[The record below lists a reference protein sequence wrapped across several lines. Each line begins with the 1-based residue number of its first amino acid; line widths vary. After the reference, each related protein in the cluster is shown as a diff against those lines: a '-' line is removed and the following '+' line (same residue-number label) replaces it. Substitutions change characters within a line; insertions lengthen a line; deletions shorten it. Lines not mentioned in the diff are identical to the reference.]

1 MTAARQLDPGLAWA
15 GLREIARS
23 LSGAHDLGTT
33 LDLIAAK
40 TAEVM
45 AVDSC
50 SIYLL
55 DDDTLWLRASTG
67 LSRQA
72 VGRGSLALGEGLTG
86 WAASHNEPIA
96 AAEAQAD
103 PRFKFVPYTGER
115 AFHSL
120 LAVPLVSEGRVTGAM
135 NVQTYAPHAFSEA
148 EIALLSL
155 IADLAAGVL
164 KRASLSD
171 NLNRQLAE
179 LKTLA
184 RVSQTIN
191 QPLYLDDMLNVVV
204 EMAAKVMGAAVCTL
218 RLVDEAQEGLVV
230 RAAAAQI
237 EGYEPKPT
245 LRLDEGINGLVL
257 SERKPQTVLDVRVD
271 PRFPFREAAAR
282 EGLVRMLAVP
292 LIVRDRAIGVLNAFT
307 TQPHTY
313 TEAEIGLLS
322 TLANQTALAIEN
334 AQLVTSASIVR
345 EMHHRVR
352 NNLQQ
357 VAMLLRL
364 QAQQSGDPNGHLH
377 VAVNRVQAI
386 AAVHEVLAQ
395 EGYRLVNVREVAER
409 IVRLRGQH
417 MTQPGLSLHMEV
429 DGEDV
434 LLPSRAATSL
444 ALVINELLE
453 NAIEHAFVGRSE
465 GSVRIHCVQAGA
477 DYRIDVSDDGVGMPA
492 APSDSLGLEIVTAL
506 VRDDLHGSLVFLPRA
521 GCGTRATVQLPRP
534 AQVDV
539 E

>member
-1 MTAARQLDPGLAWA
+1 MVDQPQPDPGLAWA

-55 DDDTLWLRASTG
+55 DDETLWLRASTG
-67 LSRQA
+67 LSKQA
-72 VGRGSLALGEGLTG
+72 VGRGSLGLGEGLTG
-86 WAASHNEPIA
+86 WAALHNEPVA
-96 AAEAQAD
+96 ASEAQTDA
-103 PRFKFVPYTGER
+103 RFKFVPYTGER

-135 NVQTYAPHAFSEA
+135 NVQTYAPHEFSDA

-164 KRASLSD
+164 KRASLTD

-184 RVSQTIN
+184 RVSQTVN

-218 RLVDEAQEGLVV
+218 RLIDEAQEGLVV

-237 EGYEPKPT
+237 EGYEPKPA
-245 LRLDEGINGLVL
+245 LRLDEGINGLVI
-257 SERKPQTVLDVRVD
+257 SERKPFTVLDVRTD

-282 EGLVRMLAVP
+282 EGLVSMLAVP

-307 TQPHTY
+307 TQPHVY

-334 AQLVTSASIVR
+334 SQLVTNASIVR

-357 VAMLLRL
+357 VAMLLRM
-364 QAQQSGDPNGHLH
+364 QAQQSGDPHGHLQI
-377 VAVNRVQAI
+377 AVNRVQAI

-417 MTQPGLSLHMEV
+417 MAQPGLTAALEV
-429 DGEDV
+429 DGDDV
-434 LLPSRAATSL
+434 LLSSRAATSL

-453 NAIEHAFVGRSE
+453 NAIEHAFVGRSK
-465 GSVRIHCVQAGA
+465 GYVRIHTAQVGA
-477 DYRIDVSDDGVGMPA
+477 DFRIEVSDDGVGMPDT
-492 APSDSLGLEIVTAL
+492 PPESLGLEIVTAL
-506 VRDDLHGSLVFLPRA
+506 VRDDLRGSLSFEARH
-521 GCGTRATVQLPRP
+521 GGGTRAVVLLPRP
-534 AQVDV
+534 AQT
-539 E
+539 ELE

>member
-1 MTAARQLDPGLAWA
+1 MVDQPQPDPGLAWA

-55 DDDTLWLRASTG
+55 DDETLWLRASTG
-67 LSRQA
+67 LSKQA
-72 VGRGSLALGEGLTG
+72 VGRGSLGLGEGLTG
-86 WAASHNEPIA
+86 WAALNNEPVA
-96 AAEAQAD
+96 ASEAQTDA
-103 PRFKFVPYTGER
+103 RFKFVPYTGER

-135 NVQTYAPHAFSEA
+135 NVQTYAPHEFSDA

-164 KRASLSD
+164 KRASLTD

-184 RVSQTIN
+184 RVSQTVN

-218 RLVDEAQEGLVV
+218 RLIDEAQEGLVV

-237 EGYEPKPT
+237 EGYEPKPA
-245 LRLDEGINGLVL
+245 LRLDEGINGLVI
-257 SERKPQTVLDVRVD
+257 SERKPFTVLDVRTD

-282 EGLVRMLAVP
+282 EGLVSMLAVP

-307 TQPHTY
+307 TQPHVY

-334 AQLVTSASIVR
+334 SQLVTNASIVR

-357 VAMLLRL
+357 VAMLLRM
-364 QAQQSGDPNGHLH
+364 QAQQSGDPHGHLQI
-377 VAVNRVQAI
+377 AVNRVQAI

-417 MTQPGLSLHMEV
+417 MAQPGLTAALEV
-429 DGEDV
+429 DGDDV
-434 LLPSRAATSL
+434 LLSSRAATSL

-453 NAIEHAFVGRSE
+453 NAIEHAFVGRSK
-465 GSVRIHCVQAGA
+465 GYVRIHTAQVGA
-477 DYRIDVSDDGVGMPA
+477 DFRIEVSDDGVGMPDT
-492 APSDSLGLEIVTAL
+492 PPESLGLEIVTAL
-506 VRDDLHGSLVFLPRA
+506 VRDDLRGSLSFEARH
-521 GCGTRATVQLPRP
+521 GGGTRAVVLLPRP
-534 AQVDV
+534 AQT
-539 E
+539 ELE

>member
-1 MTAARQLDPGLAWA
+1 MSSTLPLDPGHAWD

-23 LSGAHDLGTT
+23 LSGAHDLNTT

-40 TAEVM
+40 TADVM

-55 DDDTLWLRASTG
+55 DDETLWLRASTG

-72 VGRGSLALGEGLTG
+72 VGRGSLQVGEGLTG
-86 WAASHNEPIA
+86 WAAANNQPVA
-96 AAEAQAD
+96 ASEAQSD

-135 NVQTYAPHAFSEA
+135 NVQTYAPHEFTESE
-148 EIALLSL
+148 ISLLSL

-164 KRASLSD
+164 KRASLTD
-171 NLNRQLAE
+171 NLNRQLIE

-218 RLVDEAQEGLVV
+218 RLIDEAQEGLVV

-237 EGYEPKPT
+237 DGYEPKPA

-257 SERKPQTVLDVRVD
+257 SERKPLTVLDVRTD
-271 PRFPFREAAAR
+271 PRFPFRDAAQR
-282 EGLVRMLAVP
+282 EGIVSMLAVP

-307 TQPHTY
+307 SQPHVY

-334 AQLVTSASIVR
+334 SQLVTSASIVR

-364 QAQQSGDPNGHLH
+364 QAQTAGDAGGHLQI
-377 VAVNRVQAI
+377 AVNRVQAI

-395 EGYRLVNVREVAER
+395 EGYRLVDVHEVAER
-409 IVRLRGQH
+409 IVRARGQH
-417 MTQPGLSLHMEV
+417 LTQPGLVVHLSV
-429 DGEDV
+429 DGDAV
-434 LLPSRAATSL
+434 LLPSKAATSM

-465 GSVRIHCVQAGA
+465 GQVRIHCAQVGS
-477 DYRIDVSDDGVGMPA
+477 DYRVDVSDDGVGMPEK
-492 APSDSLGLEIVTAL
+492 PGDSLGLEIVNAL
-506 VRDDLHGSLVFLPRA
+506 VRDDLHGTLAFTPRA
-521 GCGTRATVQLPRP
+521 GGGTHASVQIPKP
-534 AQVDV
+534 PQAEMD
-539 E
+539 

>member
-1 MTAARQLDPGLAWA
+1 MADQPQLDPGLAWA

-55 DDDTLWLRASTG
+55 DDETLWLRASTG
-67 LSRQA
+67 LSKQA
-72 VGRGSLALGEGLTG
+72 VGRGSLGLGEGLTG
-86 WAASHNEPIA
+86 WAALHNEPVA
-96 AAEAQAD
+96 AFEAQTDA
-103 PRFKFVPYTGER
+103 RFKFVPYTGER

-135 NVQTYAPHAFSEA
+135 NVQTYAPHEFSDT

-164 KRASLSD
+164 KRASLTD

-184 RVSQTIN
+184 RVSQTVN

-218 RLVDEAQEGLVV
+218 RLIDEAQEGLVV

-237 EGYEPKPT
+237 EGYEPKPA
-245 LRLDEGINGLVL
+245 LRLDEGINGLVI
-257 SERKPQTVLDVRVD
+257 SERKPFTVLDVRAD

-282 EGLVRMLAVP
+282 EGLVSMLAVP

-307 TQPHTY
+307 TQSHVY

-334 AQLVTSASIVR
+334 SQLVTNASIVR

-357 VAMLLRL
+357 VAMLLRM
-364 QAQQSGDPNGHLH
+364 QAQQSGDPHGHLQ

-386 AAVHEVLAQ
+386 AAVHEVLAH

-417 MTQPGLSLHMEV
+417 MTQPGLSVTLEV
-429 DGEDV
+429 DGDDV
-434 LLPSRAATSL
+434 LLSSRAATSL

-465 GSVRIHCVQAGA
+465 GHVRIHTAQVGT
-477 DYRIDVSDDGVGMPA
+477 DFRIEVGDDGVGMPET
-492 APSDSLGLEIVTAL
+492 PPESLGLEIVTAL
-506 VRDDLHGSLVFLPRA
+506 VRDDLRGSLAFEARH
-521 GCGTRATVQLPRP
+521 GGGTRAVVLLPRP
-534 AQVDV
+534 AQA
-539 E
+539 ELE